1 MLPQRYASMP
11 LPAARA
17 PARSSGS
24 RALTFD
30 FAQKTSTDQLD
41 KADGDVNPLPCLGL
55 IQVMRG
61 GEK

>member
-30 FAQKTSTDQLD
+30 FAQKTSIDQLV
-41 KADGDVNPLPCLGL
+41 KANGAVNPHPCLGL
-55 IQVMRG
+55 IQVIPG